1 MESEFPDLSCK
12 QMPPAHPF
20 DDDKLKEECGVF
32 GVIGVADAAN
42 FVALGLHALQH
53 RGQEAG
59 GIVAYDP
66 DAGFNSARRFGYV
79 RDNFTSQSLMQT
91 LPGELSIGHVR
102 YSTAGSKAAAIR
114 DVQPFF
120 GEFAMGGAALAHNG
134 NLTNADALRRELI
147 ERGSIFQSSSDSEC
161 IIHLMAR
168 SLQRN
173 IPERMEDALR
183 RVEGAFSVVAM
194 TRTKLIGVRDPL
206 GVRPLVI
213 GKVGDGYA
221 LSSETCALDIIGAE
235 FVREVA
241 PGEMVVITDKGIDSN
256 FPFRKQDPRFCI
268 FEHVYFSR
276 PDSIIGGRSVY
287 ETRRQIGVELA
298 KESPVEADLVCA
310 VPDSG
315 TPAAIG
321 FSQESGIP
329 FAMGII
335 RNQYMGRTFIE
346 PTEQIRNMGVRL
358 KLNVNRALVKGKRI
372 ILVDDSV
379 VRGTTSRKIKEMILD
394 AGAAEVHFR
403 IASPPTAWPCFY
415 GVDTPQR
422 EKLLAATMSEEE
434 MRDHLAVDSLKFISL
449 DGLYRAVGEQNG
461 RNASCPQYCDA
472 CFSGEYPVAPSDMI
486 EKGFAVKA
494 AE

>member
-1 MESEFPDLSCK
+1 
-12 QMPPAHPF
+12 MPPAHPF
-20 DDDKLKEECGVF
+20 DDDKLREECGVY
-32 GVIGVADAAN
+32 GVLGVNDAAN

-59 GIVAYDP
+59 GIVAYEP
-66 DAGFNSARRFGYV
+66 ETGFNAAHRFGYV
-79 RDNFTSQSLMQT
+79 RDNFTSQTLMQT
-91 LPGELSIGHVR
+91 LPGALAIGHVR
-102 YSTAGSKAAAIR
+102 YSTAGSKGAAIR

-120 GEFAMGGAALAHNG
+120 GEFSMGGAAIAHNG
-134 NLTNADALRRELI
+134 NITNAEALRRELI

-168 SLQRN
+168 SLQKG

-183 RVEGAFSVVAM
+183 RVEGAFSIVAM
-194 TRTKLIGVRDPL
+194 TRSKLIGVRDPL
-206 GVRPLVI
+206 GVRPLVL
-213 GKVGDGYA
+213 GQVAGAYV

-235 FVREVA
+235 YVREIE
-241 PGEMVVITDKGIDSN
+241 PGEMVVIDDNGIDSR
-256 FPFRKQDPRFCI
+256 FPFRRQSPRFCI

-276 PDSIIGGRSVY
+276 PDSILGGHSVY

-298 KESPVEADLVCA
+298 REAPVEADLVCP

-329 FAMGII
+329 YAMGII
-335 RNQYMGRTFIE
+335 RNQYVGRTFIE

-358 KLNVNRALVKGKRI
+358 KLNVNRALIKGKRVV
-372 ILVDDSV
+372 LVDDSV

-422 EKLLAATMSEEE
+422 EKLLAATMSEDE
-434 MRDHLAVDSLKFISL
+434 MRSHLQVDSLRFVTL
-449 DGLYRAVGEQNG
+449 DGLYRAVGEAQG

-472 CFSGEYPVAPSDMI
+472 CFSGDYPVAPSDML
-486 EKGFAVKA
+486 EKGFKLKA